1 MSSTTVARCE
11 PSSRSRY
18 QSIRA
23 LMVSSSSRWRAFSWS
38 WSSTGTTRR
47 RASTTASSGDRS
59 GKPRGGGSPF
69 VPVEN
74 SSHQAG
80 ASPSGGRV
88 VCRLSVIGSS
98 LESNA
103 QRTVL
108 ELGPPRAVRGHRG
121 REDDSPLLRAYPDD
135 HLEADLLQLDVGLLD
150 ERDGEPERGR
160 AVVRDQLLR
169 QVVV

>member
-18 QSIRA
+18 QSISARI
-23 LMVSSSSRWRAFSWS
+23 VSSSSRCSALNCSCN
-38 WSSTGTTRR
+38 STGTMRR
-47 RASTTASSGDRS
+47 SASTTAISGERS
-59 GKPRGGGSPF
+59 GKPRGGGRPF
-69 VPVEN
+69 EPRAN
-74 SSHQAG
+74 SSHQGG

-88 VCRLSVIGSS
+88 VCRGSVIGSS

-108 ELGPPRAVRGHRG
+108 ELGPARAVRGHRG
-121 REDDSPLLRAYPDD
+121 RQDDSPLLRPHPDD
-135 HLEADLLQLDVGLLD
+135 HLEPDFLKLDVGLLY
-150 ERDGEPERGR
+150 ERDREPERGR

-169 QVVV
+169 Q